1 MERRAQEKFLSLL
14 MLASYSISTKLEELR
29 NNLDPDDQLEPIGR
43 LDPALMEDHI
53 NSNIGTPVQP
63 ILPSLVTANRIPTFT
78 SLVCSCQ
85 CYGFVTFWYGCGC
98 GSSDPYLCL
107 TDPDSDP
114 GSLKI
119 IRVLRIRIWIRN
131 TGKKS

>member
-1 MERRAQEKFLSLL
+1 
-14 MLASYSISTKLEELR
+14 MLASKSIELR

-63 ILPSLVTANRIPTFT
+63 FLPSPMTANRIPTFT
-78 SLVCSCQ
+78 SMVCSCQ
-85 CYGFVTFWYGCGC
+85 CCGFVTLWYGSGCGS
-98 GSSDPYLCL
+98 GSSDPFICL

-114 GSLKI
+114 GGSKTFGSYGSGYGSGTLVKSH
-119 IRVLRIRIWIRN
+119 REV
-131 TGKKS
+131 KKQ